1 MSQPFTPRTTFRKR
15 GKLSN
20 VLFKRSGNS
29 LRSGAMSSL
38 LNSSGEVK
46 ENAKEEDMRAE
57 DKGLVVYDFRE
68 WKGIHR
74 GRGLAI
80 L

>member
-1 MSQPFTPRTTFRKR
+1 
-15 GKLSN
+15 
-20 VLFKRSGNS
+20 
-29 LRSGAMSSL
+29 MSSL